1 METKACLQENATP
14 TYPPKPLGPTA
25 PCGAG
30 DNSCNRSA
38 WLPCLGSW
46 PARRLTGF
54 PAPPSRSSCRPLPA
68 GAPTPLPP
76 PSAQTGRE
84 PLAPTALGGKKQAGR
99 KRRGG
104 YERGAGQPPRR
115 LQAVHVDRRGD
126 DTAPPPPS
134 HILPHQISTN
144 HPPQSP

>member
-54 PAPPSRSSCRPLPA
+54 RAPRSRSSCRPLAA
-68 GAPTPLPP
+68 GGVGGMNDGLGSRPDGYKLCM
-76 PSAQTGRE
+76 
-84 PLAPTALGGKKQAGR
+84 LTA
-99 KRRGG
+99 
-104 YERGAGQPPRR
+104 E
-115 LQAVHVDRRGD
+115 V
-126 DTAPPPPS
+126 TT
-134 HILPHQISTN
+134 LPHLGLAKFDHTKFEPIARLN
-144 HPPQSP
+144 AD